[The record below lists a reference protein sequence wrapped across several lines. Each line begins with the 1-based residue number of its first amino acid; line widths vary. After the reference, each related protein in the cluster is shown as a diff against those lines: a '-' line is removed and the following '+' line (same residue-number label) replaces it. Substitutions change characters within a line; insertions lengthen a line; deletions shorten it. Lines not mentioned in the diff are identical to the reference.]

1 MSQHFVIGDTDTWRE
16 RVGIIKRY
24 PIEKGLSKFIFKWD
38 STVLDRLKYETEKI
52 ILFGKNTKMYR
63 AIQIMDWKIDT
74 NNPLFKFERMKDNY
88 FDYSKWSELSDVIV
102 KI

>member
-1 MSQHFVIGDTDTWRE
+1 
-16 RVGIIKRY
+16 
-24 PIEKGLSKFIFKWD
+24 
-38 STVLDRLKYETEKI
+38 
-52 ILFGKNTKMYR
+52 
-63 AIQIMDWKIDT
+63 MDWKIDI